1 MAAMPS
7 VRRRVVAVALVGA
20 LAAACGSSDPEKAA
34 PAATG
39 PVREPEQASTPGAE
53 AGVRPLTVEVLRT
66 VPHRT
71 SAFTQGLVFADG
83 TIYESTGL
91 VGRSSLASIDP
102 ATGEVSE
109 EVAVD
114 ATVFAEGL
122 AEVGDELIQLTWQD
136 GIAYRY
142 DIGSLEPVD
151 AHPYTGEGWGLCHD
165 GERLV
170 MSDGSPELTF
180 RDPTTFAETGRI
192 TVDRDGRPVEELNEL
207 ECVDDVVYANVWHT
221 DEIVAIDAATGD
233 VQAVVDASPLR
244 DRLDPP
250 VTDPESVLN
259 GIAHDPA
266 ADTFWLTGKRWP
278 QLFEVRFVER

>member
-7 VRRRVVAVALVGA
+7 ARRPLAVVVLAGA
-20 LAAACGSSDPEKAA
+20 LMAACGSSDPEKSA
-34 PAATG
+34 PAATA
-39 PVREPEQASTPGAE
+39 EPEGTGTGHPGT
-53 AGVRPLTVEVLRT
+53 GVERLTVEVLRA

-71 SAFTQGLVFADG
+71 DAFTQGLVWADD
-83 TIYESTGL
+83 TLYESTGL
-91 VGRSSLASIDP
+91 VGRSSLAAIDP
-102 ATGEVSE
+102 DSGEVAD

-114 ATVFAEGL
+114 PAVFAEGL
-122 AEVGDELIQLTWQD
+122 ALVGDELVQLTWQD

-142 DIGSLEPVD
+142 DATSLELLEQ
-151 AHPYTGEGWGLCHD
+151 HTYGGEGWGLCHD

-180 RDPTTFAETGRI
+180 RDADSFEETGRL
-192 TVDRDGRPVEELNEL
+192 TVTWDGHPVEELNEL
-207 ECVDDVVYANVWHT
+207 ECVADVVYANVWHT
-221 DEIVAIDAATGD
+221 DEILAIDATTGE
-233 VQAVVDASPLR
+233 VQSVVDASPLR

-259 GIAHDPA
+259 GIAHDPG

-278 QLFEVRFVER
+278 QLFEVRFVEAG